1 MKISAGTLD
10 CNDFSYIPE
19 ECKKLITFTHFYK
32 SFKKVLLHAYYVHF
46 PKYDVLVGFRYE
58 ISNC

>member
-32 SFKKVLLHAYYVHF
+32 SL
-46 PKYDVLVGFRYE
+46 
-58 ISNC
+58 